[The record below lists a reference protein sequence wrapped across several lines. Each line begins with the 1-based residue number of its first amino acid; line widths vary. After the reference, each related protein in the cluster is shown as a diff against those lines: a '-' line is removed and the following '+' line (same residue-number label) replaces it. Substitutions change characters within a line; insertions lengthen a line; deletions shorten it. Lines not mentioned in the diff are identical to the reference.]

1 MVMRL
6 PIRTSH
12 VGSFPLDYSR
22 ENVYM
27 IMRDLRSIGIDAPP
41 YPQLRS
47 FIDIYL
53 QSLVDEGVAWTRDGF
68 YFINI
73 DRVDDI
79 RKIKPKVLEAEDAV
93 EALGKYDLGF
103 KWLRAPVTGVF
114 TLASRLYI
122 EEDIGK
128 GLYATLISK
137 KDLVR
142 DVLTPYIRSFIEYLL
157 GLGYNIVFLDE
168 PILGVIVGKRRIILG
183 YTEDFI
189 ADTINYLLR
198 NINAE
203 RGIHVCG
210 RISGKLFELLASI
223 ESLDIL
229 NFEFYDTRE
238 NLDIINHETLEKYDK
253 LLAPGIVSAKKPF
266 VEEPD
271 KIRKLLNEIIRLASG
286 RIDLVSGDCGFA
298 GLKDTLD
305 DPLETY
311 RISIEKLKRIVSIV
325 RELP

>member
-1 MVMRL
+1 M

-22 ENVYM
+22 ENVST

-53 QSLVDEGVAWTRDGF
+53 QPLVDEDVVRTKDGF

-93 EALGKYDLGF
+93 EALRKYDLEF

-114 TLASRLYI
+114 TLASRLYV
-122 EEDIGK
+122 EEDIGR
-128 GLYATLISK
+128 GLYATLLSRK
-137 KDLVR
+137 NLVR
-142 DVLTPYIRSFIEYLL
+142 DILAPYIRSFVEYLL

-189 ADTINYLLR
+189 ADTINYLLK
-198 NINAE
+198 NVNVE

-223 ESLDIL
+223 ESLNIL

-238 NLDIINHETLEKYDK
+238 NLDIIEYGILEKYDK

-271 KIRKLLNEIIRLASG
+271 KIRKLLNEVYRLAGG